1 MATKGIAW
9 LLRCSR
15 DLVPALVALAVREW
29 LAADDVPER
38 DMVPLFDT
46 RQPER
51 LQVTFRKLTAFLRAT
66 LGYPQGRW
74 PIIKA

>member
-1 MATKGIAW
+1 MATKGTAW
-9 LLRCSR
+9 LLCCSR
-15 DLVPALVALAVREW
+15 DLVPALVVLAVREW
-29 LAADDVPER
+29 LAANDVPER
-38 DMVPLFDT
+38 DMVPLSDA

-51 LQVTFRKLTAFLRAT
+51 LQVTFRKFAAFRRAT